1 MGTNIVTVQMLSR
14 RRPGVLVIA
23 VLFGVAALA
32 AGCEKVPLLAPGG
45 STITLTASTTA
56 LPVNGT
62 TQLIAQVIE
71 AGGTPPHTGTQ
82 VSFTTTLGTIEPSD
96 AHTDANGRVIVTFK
110 AGSANGTATITAISG
125 GASVAAANAVKIAV
139 GTAAVGRVNVSASP
153 SLIPALGGSATI
165 TTTVFDING
174 NPLPS
179 APVTYSTTTGTLD
192 PTFGTTDAN
201 GAATTTLR
209 TSTKATVTA
218 SVGAQAPATPPATGT
233 GTAPASGQASGTV
246 TVDIAAAPALVITP
260 PATTPTSGLP
270 ATFTFV
276 VTAAAANG
284 SAIRSVAVNWG
295 DGSTQDLGAVT
306 GTAAVSHTYRT
317 AGSYTIS
324 ATVTDASG
332 NVVTVATAVTVNATQ
347 IGLTITPPA
356 TPPSAGLPAT
366 FTFTLGT
373 LPPGDFVK
381 DVIVDWGDGKTQDL
395 GAISATT
402 TVAHVY
408 TTADSYTVRATLH
421 DTAGNSTTVSTS
433 VTVVATSNPT
443 IIITPT
449 VPVGHPADVT
459 FQIQVTAPSGVG
471 ILEAV
476 ITFGDGSSQSLGGLS
491 GTVTLR
497 HTYTAAGSYAVTLTV
512 KDTLN
517 RTTTGSTSVT
527 IS

>member
-1 MGTNIVTVQMLSR
+1 MLTRSYR
-14 RRPGVLVIA
+14 LFLLGGA
-23 VLFGVAALA
+23 VSSFMILTA
-32 AGCEKVPLLAPGG
+32 CQKVPLLAPSG
-45 STITLTASTTA
+45 SVITLTASTTA

-71 AGGTPPHTGTQ
+71 ASGTPPHTGTQ
-82 VSFTTTLGTIEPSD
+82 VSFTTTLGTIEPAD
-96 AHTDANGRVIVTFK
+96 AQTDANGRVIVTFK
-110 AGSANGTATITAISG
+110 AGTANGTATIMAISG
-125 GASVAAANAVKIAV
+125 GASVSSANAVKIAV
-139 GTAAVGRVNVSASP
+139 GTAAVGRVNMSATP

-179 APVTYSTTTGTLD
+179 APVTYSTTAGTLD
-192 PTFGTTDAN
+192 PTAGTTDAN
-201 GAATTTLR
+201 GAAVTILR
-209 TSTKATVTA
+209 TSSKATVTA
-218 SVGAQAPATPPATGT
+218 SVGAQGTTGGGTGT
-233 GTAPASGQASGTV
+233 GTGTGSGTTSGQASGTV
-246 TVDIAAAPALVITP
+246 TVDVAAAPGLLITP
-260 PATTPTSGLP
+260 PSTPPTSGLP
-270 ATFTFV
+270 ATFSFV
-276 VTAAAANG
+276 VTPAAANG
-284 SAIRSVAVNWG
+284 SAIRSVTVNWG
-295 DGSTQDLGAVT
+295 DGSTQDLGAPT
-306 GTAAVSHTYRT
+306 GTVTVAHTYRS
-317 AGSYTIS
+317 AGSYNIT
-324 ATVTDASG
+324 ATATDTSG
-332 NVVTVATAVTVNATQ
+332 NVVTVATAVVVSATQ

-366 FTFTLGT
+366 FTFGLGT

-402 TVAHVY
+402 TVSHVY

-449 VPVGHPADVT
+449 VPVGSREVT

-471 ILEAV
+471 IVEAV
-476 ITFGDGSSQSLGGLS
+476 IDFGDGRSQNLGGLS
-491 GTVTLR
+491 GSVTLR
-497 HTYTAAGSYAVTLTV
+497 HTYTAAGSYPVTLRV

-517 RTTTGSTSVT
+517 RTTEGSTSVT